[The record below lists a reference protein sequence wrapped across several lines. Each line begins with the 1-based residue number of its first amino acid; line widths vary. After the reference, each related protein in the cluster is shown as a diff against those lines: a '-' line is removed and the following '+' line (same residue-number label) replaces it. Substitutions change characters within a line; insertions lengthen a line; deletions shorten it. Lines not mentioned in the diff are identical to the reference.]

1 MKSAANLHVSFND
14 LLRRMNREVPITVTQ
29 LVQKLFFVYLANV
42 LQSKRASKDNNF
54 ADLLNIKW
62 TSNSSL
68 FQTKIGKEDIL
79 QLQVFLAA

>member
-1 MKSAANLHVSFND
+1 
-14 LLRRMNREVPITVTQ
+14 MNREVPITVTQ

-54 ADLLNIKW
+54 VGKASADLLNIKW
-62 TSNSSL
+62 ISNFSL

-79 QLQVFLAA
+79 QLKVFLAA